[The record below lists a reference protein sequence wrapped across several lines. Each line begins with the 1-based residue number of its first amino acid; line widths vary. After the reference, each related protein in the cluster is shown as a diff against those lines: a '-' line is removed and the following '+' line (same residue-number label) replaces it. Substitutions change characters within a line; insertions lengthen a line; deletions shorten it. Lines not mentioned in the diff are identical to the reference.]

1 MARTDPKNIARF
13 WLDPNTSGLSLMCA
27 DFTTQEY
34 APHSHDG
41 FVVAVTENGGAAIKS
56 RGSIEQAH
64 ASALFVFN
72 PAEPHSGWMGR
83 SNCWRYRSLY
93 LEQESLRAMAE
104 AFGVDALP
112 YFIRNLHTDGDLIGG
127 FLLLHRALEE
137 GADLF
142 RQRELLVSTFGRL
155 FRRHGSGGGR
165 IEPPPRDRMLVAKAS
180 AIMEDRHTEPL
191 RLEAVASQVGLT
203 QFQLIGLYNRVLGMT
218 PHNYLTQARLRRARQ
233 LLAIGR
239 PIADAATESGFYDQ
253 SALTR
258 HFKRCYGITPLQFA
272 RAAGAAARH

>member
-13 WLDPNTSGLSLMCA
+13 WLDPNTSGLGLMCA

-41 FVVAVTENGGAAIKS
+41 FVIAVTETGGAAIKS

-83 SNCWRYRSLY
+83 SNYWRYRSLY
-93 LEQESLRAMAE
+93 LEQESLRAVAE
-104 AFGVDALP
+104 ALGVDALP
-112 YFIRNLHTDGDLIGG
+112 YFIRNLHTDSDLIGG

-165 IEPPPRDRMLVAKAS
+165 IEPPPRDRMLVAKAN
-180 AIMEDRHTEPL
+180 AILEDRYADPL
-191 RLEAVASQVGLT
+191 RLEAVAAQVGLT

-218 PHNYLTQARLRRARQ
+218 PHNYLTQTRLRRARQ

-239 PIADAATESGFYDQ
+239 PIADAATDSGFYDQ

-258 HFKRCYGITPLQFA
+258 HFKRCYGITPLQFT
-272 RAAGAAARH
+272 RAVAERK

>member
-1 MARTDPKNIARF
+1 MARTDPKNTARF
-13 WLDPNTSGLSLMCA
+13 WLDANTRGLSLMCA

-41 FVVAVTENGGAAIKS
+41 FVIAVTETGGAAIKS

-83 SNCWRYRSLY
+83 SNYWRYRSIY
-93 LEQESLRAMAE
+93 LEQESLRAVAQ
-104 AFGVDALP
+104 ALGVEALP
-112 YFIRNLHTDGDLIGG
+112 HFMRNLQADRDLIAG

-137 GADLF
+137 GTDLF
-142 RQRELLVSTFGRL
+142 RHRELLVSTFGRL

-165 IEPPPRDRMLVAKAS
+165 IEPPPRDRMLVAKAN
-180 AIMEDRHTEPL
+180 AIMEDRHAEPL
-191 RLEAVASQVGLT
+191 RLETVAAQVGLT

-218 PHNYLTQARLRRARQ
+218 PHNYLTQSRLRRARQ

-239 PIADAATESGFYDQ
+239 PIVDAATESGFYDQ

-272 RAAGAAARH
+272 RAVAVERK

>member
-41 FVVAVTENGGAAIKS
+41 FVIAVTETGGAAIKS

-83 SNCWRYRSLY
+83 SNYWRYRSLY
-93 LEQESLRAMAE
+93 LEQDSLRAVAE
-104 AFGVDALP
+104 ALGVGALP
-112 YFIRNLHTDGDLIGG
+112 YFMRNLCADRDLIGG

-137 GADLF
+137 GTDLF

-165 IEPPPRDRMLVAKAS
+165 IEPPPHDRMLVAKAS
-180 AIMEDRHTEPL
+180 AIMEDRHAEPL
-191 RLEAVASQVGLT
+191 RLETVASQVGLT

-233 LLAIGR
+233 LLALGY
-239 PIADAATESGFYDQ
+239 PIAEAAAETGFYDQ

-272 RAAGAAARH
+272 RAVAVERN